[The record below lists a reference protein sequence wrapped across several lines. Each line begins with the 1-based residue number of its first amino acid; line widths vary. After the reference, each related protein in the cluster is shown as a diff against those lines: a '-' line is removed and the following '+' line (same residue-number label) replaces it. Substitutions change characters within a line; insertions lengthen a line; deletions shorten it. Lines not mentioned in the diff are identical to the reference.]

1 MGLPFSNKELFF
13 SGPGGKMAV
22 EFTARQVKI
31 SKLMKDGA
39 TEGIDRIALLLG
51 KVTSAKLTFWAER
64 HLQVVE
70 ITLQSRQHGIVSK
83 GEATTQESA
92 LRQALA
98 HAELQAQ
105 RFRDKVRTKKRL
117 PKVAPTAEARKP
129 RKTGRV
135 ALEAKASGEPEVG
148 TGSRN
153 GNGNG
158 GAESNGHKPAVA
170 RPPGKQTKAAIT
182 VHSFPGKPAV
192 VEPHILVAAEALAI
206 RPMRIEEAVKEAE
219 FRDRD
224 LLIFRDPVGDLYV
237 LHRRRDGKM
246 ELVEVPL

>member
-1 MGLPFSNKELFF
+1 MD
-13 SGPGGKMAV
+13 V
-22 EFTARQVKI
+22 EFTARQVKV
-31 SKLMKDGA
+31 SKAMKDGA
-39 TEGIDRIALLLG
+39 TEGIERIAQVLG
-51 KVTSAKLTFWAER
+51 KITAAKLTFWAER

-70 ITLQSRQHGIVSK
+70 ITLKTRLHGIVSK
-83 GEATTQESA
+83 GEGETQESA

-105 RFRDKVRTKKRL
+105 RFRDKVRTRKRL

-135 ALEAKASGEPEVG
+135 AVEAAAAGVASEGGE
-148 TGSRN
+148 
-153 GNGNG
+153 
-158 GAESNGHKPAVA
+158 AQSNGHKPPIA
-170 RPPGKQTKAAIT
+170 RPPGRQTKAAIT

-192 VEPHILVAAEALAI
+192 VEPHILVAADALAI

-224 LLIFRDPVGDLYV
+224 LLIFRDPKGDLFV